1 VKSRFHGRK
10 VDARIFLA
18 EAIRGERNFTD
29 SDLSKCDLAAHP
41 QHVEK
46 FNKILLD
53 RCVPSTDVSYQEL
66 SQGNWLNLDKYHID
80 RILEKYDRNFQQ
92 ERFYFTQANMCGF
105 CAIGMWF
112 PLVDLR
118 YTYLDSADFTES
130 FMPKAMFDDAE
141 GPSMVMQH
149 TDLRGAAFH
158 GGRFLKANLTGS
170 MMQGTRLI
178 QSSFVN
184 SCFDS
189 ANLEGSVIENTD
201 LSGCDFSRSSLL
213 KVEGLVSATWG
224 GAKFACTKVSPED
237 AQKIKTKREL
247 DDLDMCTPEHRAL
260 RKGR

>member
-1 VKSRFHGRK
+1 LKSRFHGRK

-46 FNKILLD
+46 FNKVLLD
-53 RCVPSTDVSYQEL
+53 RCVPSNDTAYAEL
-66 SQGNWLNLDKYHID
+66 SKGDWLNLDKGQID
-80 RILEKYDRNFQQ
+80 RLLEKYDRKFQH

-112 PLVDLR
+112 PMVDLR
-118 YTYLDSADFTES
+118 YTYMDSADFTEC
-130 FMPKAMFDDAE
+130 FMPKALFDEAE
-141 GPSMVMQH
+141 GPSMIMQY

-158 GGRFLKANLTGS
+158 GGRFLKSNLTGS
-170 MMQGTRLI
+170 CMQSSRLM

-184 SCFDS
+184 SNFDS
-189 ANLEGSVIENTD
+189 ANLDGSTIENTD
-201 LSGCDFSRSSLL
+201 LSGCDFSRASLL

-224 GAKFACTKVSPED
+224 GAKFVNTKVSKED